1 MTSYDLSLGL
11 VVGFLLT
18 VARVGGLVT
27 FAPFFGGSI
36 VPMSIR
42 LILALGLSWAIFPV
56 VMDHYSTVPVGLLG
70 LTLLTARELLVG
82 FLLGFSVK
90 MVLAALDVAG
100 QLMGFQ
106 LGFSFIQLVD
116 PQTQVESP
124 FMASFLNLI
133 AVMIFLGI
141 DGHHWLIQAVVESY
155 RITGTGFGVSG
166 ALVSQ
171 LVTSLGE
178 LFILGL
184 KLSAPIVVMLFIVD
198 VLFGI
203 LGRTAP
209 QIQILIVGLPAKSLI
224 GFTVLTAIVYSFI
237 PFLSDH
243 LTRIGPGLETYLRL
257 LRS

>member
-1 MTSYDLSLGL
+1 MTSYDLSLGII
-11 VVGFLLT
+11 VGFLLT

-42 LILALGLSWAIFPV
+42 LVLALGLSWAVFPA
-56 VMDHYSTVPVGLLG
+56 VMDSYTTIPVGLLG
-70 LTLLTARELLVG
+70 LAVMTGKELLVG

-90 MVLAALDVAG
+90 MVLASLDVAG
-100 QLMGFQ
+100 HLMGFQ
-106 LGFSFIQLVD
+106 LGFSFIQMVD
-116 PQTQVESP
+116 PQTQVQSP

-141 DGHHWLIQAVVESY
+141 DGHHWMIQAVVESY
-155 RITGTGFGVSG
+155 RVAGPGFQVSG
-166 ALVSQ
+166 ALVAQ
-171 LVTSLGE
+171 LVTSLGQ

-184 KLSAPIVVMLFIVD
+184 QLSAPIVVMLFIVD

-209 QIQILIVGLPAKSLI
+209 QIHILIVGLPAKSLI

-237 PFLSDH
+237 PFLAHH
-243 LTRIGPGLETYLRL
+243 LMGIGQELETYLKL

>member
-1 MTSYDLSLGL
+1 MFSYDLSLGL
-11 VVGFLLT
+11 IVGFLLT

-42 LILALGLSWAIFPV
+42 LLLTLGLTWAVFPA
-56 VMDHYSTVPVGLLG
+56 VMGTYTTIPTGLVG

-82 FLLGFSVK
+82 LVLGFSVK
-90 MVLAALDVAG
+90 LVLAALDVAG

-106 LGFSFIQLVD
+106 LGFSFIQMVD

-133 AVMIFLGI
+133 AIMIFLGM
-141 DGHHWLIQAVVESY
+141 DGHHWLIEAVVQSY
-155 RITGTGFGVSG
+155 QVTGPDLAVSASLIG
-166 ALVSQ
+166 Q
-171 LVTSLGE
+171 LVTSLGQ

-184 KLSAPIVVMLFIVD
+184 QLSAPIVVMLFIVD

-203 LGRTAP
+203 LGRAAP
-209 QIQILIVGLPAKSLI
+209 QIHILIVGLPAKSLI

-237 PFLSDH
+237 PFLGRH
-243 LTRIGPGLETYLRL
+243 LAGIGPGLETYLKL
-257 LRS
+257 LRG